1 MNRESTLNSTLTL
14 WNLRAYYLVS
24 NKYNQFVILE
34 QFYVLSILLKD
45 LNPRVVPSAPT
56 ELMWKS
62 DQWRLL
68 RPVKTDQSEQ
78 TALKETVAKTER
90 LRRRGKSSAAWDT
103 IRELKNNLIICLLSF
118 HSMRT
123 VIAFL
128 FALKHV
134 DMKKCKLKNDHNY
147 WTFKGEIYK
156 NCW

>member
-1 MNRESTLNSTLTL
+1 MCQQHAEMNRESTLNSTLTL

-34 QFYVLSILLKD
+34 QFYVLQILLKD

-78 TALKETVAKTER
+78 TALKETVANAER
-90 LRRRGKSSAAWDT
+90 LRRRGNSSAAWGR
-103 IRELKNNLIICLLSF
+103 IRELKNKLNNMSPFISQYENSNCFSF
-118 HSMRT
+118 CIEACRHGK
-123 VIAFL
+123 V
-128 FALKHV
+128 
-134 DMKKCKLKNDHNY
+134 
-147 WTFKGEIYK
+147 
-156 NCW
+156 